1 MTTVHQSTT
10 TPSEA
15 EVGCVNCVRK
25 DCIADPRDPYHQ
37 EPHLCFSCG
46 AQWYVTPG
54 LLENNLCPECN
65 WIKCPACGACKCSL
79 TRASQKW
86 VDRVRSTYC
95 QSIEKLAAYQEKDLP
110 IVDDREGAVVR
121 LKAGLGL
128 QLMFCNRW
136 ARVELRRREAHYGLT
151 ILGSRVARPISA
163 EELECFPT
171 PGVASVALVC
181 EEVSTLCPVTGQ
193 PDFVTVSI
201 VYSPHKLCIE
211 TKSLK
216 LYLWSFRDKGI
227 FAEALAVEIL
237 GALVTVVQPHA
248 MEVEVEYQSR
258 GGILLSATA
267 ESVRAPF

>member
-95 QSIEKLAAYQEKDLP
+95 QSIE
-110 IVDDREGAVVR
+110 
-121 LKAGLGL
+121 
-128 QLMFCNRW
+128 
-136 ARVELRRREAHYGLT
+136 